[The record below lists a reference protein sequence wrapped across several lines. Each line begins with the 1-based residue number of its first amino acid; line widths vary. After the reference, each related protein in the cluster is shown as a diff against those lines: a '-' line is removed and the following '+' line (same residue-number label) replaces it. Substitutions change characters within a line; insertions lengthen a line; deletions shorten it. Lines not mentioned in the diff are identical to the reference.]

1 MSKVAK
7 ILKNKTEKQRGGVLL
22 YSKKPNEKDT
32 YSISSLKA
40 YKICLSVLLPNL
52 GRLII
57 KQTVLICRIIHEFIN
72 YETQR
77 KVKKYKVSNYT

>member
-40 YKICLSVLLPNL
+40 YKICLSVLMPNL

-57 KQTVLICRIIHEFIN
+57 KRIFLFCPVYRIIREFIK
-72 YETQR
+72 YET
-77 KVKKYKVSNYT
+77 